1 VSEPRE
7 LRFEVAA
14 PREDVWRALVDPA
27 ALVGWF
33 ASDARVTPE
42 VGGEWYVAHGEYGAS
57 STIDELVPNERLATS
72 HEGKGSEFLLEGRKG
87 TTVLRVVQSGFGESE
102 LASLERGWASYAQ
115 TLGHYLE
122 RHRDEPAAATYSYSS
137 GAGTVADA
145 LDALRHALPDDAD
158 VFDESPRSI
167 GARVPAL
174 GDGIYRGSVEGNDGQ
189 VLIWVHLVA
198 YGAGR
203 ERLGDVTGEVRS
215 ELERRIR

>member
-1 VSEPRE
+1 VTERRE

-14 PREDVWRALVDPA
+14 RREEVWRALVDPD

-33 ASDARVTPE
+33 ASDARVTLE

-72 HEGKGSEFLLEGRKG
+72 HEGKGSEFLLEGRAG

-102 LASLERGWASYAQ
+102 LASLERGWAAYAQ

-122 RHRDEPAAATYSYSS
+122 RHRDEPAAATYSYAS
-137 GAGTVADA
+137 GSGTVADA
-145 LDALRHALPDDAD
+145 LDALRHALPEGSD
-158 VFDESPRSI
+158 VFDESARSI
-167 GARVPAL
+167 GARVADL
-174 GDGIYRGSVEGNDGQ
+174 GDGIYRGSGEGSDGH
-189 VLIWVHLVA
+189 VSIWVHLVA
-198 YGAGR
+198 YGPGR
-203 ERLGDVTGEVRS
+203 ERLGDVTDEVRR